1 MLTIPLTVDR
11 YHKCLMTFVFCMAFL
26 CYASAQKSANE
37 ILEEDILLA
46 EHDTTKMQLLY
57 KLAYNSKNNNPK
69 YSIEKVDEGLHLAL
83 KEFDPKYKAAFYYL
97 RGRNNITLGNL
108 KVAEAELERALVYY
122 TEAENQKR
130 IASVNNSLGKVN
142 KLNGAFDIAIKKYET
157 ALEYAK
163 LHNDSMLI
171 ATNYN
176 DLGAV
181 LHETG
186 NYMRASDYYLK
197 AVNIRNELGERAKPS
212 LVISYNN
219 LGVLNKKF
227 NKVNVALDYYK
238 AGLELALSLND
249 NVRVT
254 SLYNNI
260 ANIYRD
266 KEKFE
271 KAIEYLEKGLAISI
285 DMGAKSRQGQF
296 LYNLGTTYYQKGE
309 YDLAKSKLEEALA
322 IYQEIQEKT
331 GVAKTCLQLGEN
343 FVAMGEGAKG
353 LEFLLLGKDI
363 SDELS
368 YHEGMENVYVQL
380 SEAYASIGDHAQAYE
395 NRKKFQHIKDSLD
408 KSEQQRMVL
417 DVQQKYEALFDSKEQ
432 KRAIETLNAENEI
445 IASKQLNLMTM
456 LILSLL
462 TATFFILYFLRV
474 SRLNSALKN
483 KKDELEEQHLSLERT
498 NAELIIAKEQAE
510 SAAQAKEEFLST
522 MSHEIRTPMNA
533 VIGMTNI
540 LLDENPRGDQVDNLK
555 TLQFSANNLL
565 TLINDILDFSKIEA
579 GKINIEKIEV
589 DLGRMLIQ
597 LHETFKVSSAK
608 DNVEIRHEFL
618 DVALANHIICDPT
631 RLTQIVSNL
640 LSNAVKFTESGY
652 VKLECKILSI
662 IEGHAEVMFAVEDTG
677 IGIDDSRI
685 ESIFESFTQAS
696 SSTTRLYGGTGLGL
710 AITKRLVELQNGKIK
725 VESKMGE
732 GSRFSFVLTFELGS
746 KLEHFVTIKKTDV
759 LPIARKGLHGR
770 KILLAEDNKINQ
782 LVASKILKKWDVD
795 VTIANDGVEAVE
807 HVSKYD
813 FDLVL
818 MDINMPNMDGYEATR
833 NIRKLQDERKNSI
846 PVIALTASAFSC
858 VEEAVIQAGM
868 NDHVG
873 KPFKPDELF
882 QRILRALEKHESNS
896 GLTEG
901 Q

>member
-1 MLTIPLTVDR
+1 MVCFALVCSAT
-11 YHKCLMTFVFCMAFL
+11 
-26 CYASAQKSANE
+26 AQKSASE
-37 ILEEDILLA
+37 ILEEDLMLA
-46 EHDTTKMQLLY
+46 EHDTVKMHLLY

-69 YSIEKVDEGLHLAL
+69 YSIEKIDQGLHLAL
-83 KEFDPKYKAAFYYL
+83 RELDPKYKAAFYYL
-97 RGRNNITLGNL
+97 RGRINTSLGDL
-108 KVAEAELERALVYY
+108 KVAEAELNRSAVYY
-122 TEAENQKR
+122 KEAENKKR
-130 IASVNNSLGKVN
+130 IATVNNSLGNVYRLK
-142 KLNGAFDIAIKKYET
+142 GEFDTALHKYEL
-157 ALEYAK
+157 ALNYAK
-163 LHNDSMLI
+163 LNNDSLLM

-186 NYMRASDYYLK
+186 NYARASDYYLK
-197 AVNIRNELGERAKPS
+197 AVNLRNELGDRAKPS

-219 LGVLNKKF
+219 LGVLNRKF
-227 NKVNVALDYYK
+227 NKSNVALDYYK
-238 AGLELALSLND
+238 KGLELALELND
-249 NVRVT
+249 KIRVT
-254 SLYNNI
+254 SIYNNI

-266 KEKFE
+266 KDNYD
-271 KAIEYLEKGLAISI
+271 KAVEYLEKGLAISI
-285 DMGAKSRQGQF
+285 ELGTKSKQAQF
-296 LYNLGTTYYQKGE
+296 LYNIGVTNYKKGE
-309 YDLAKSKLEEALA
+309 YNLAKPMLEEALA
-322 IYQEIQEKT
+322 IYQETQEKT
-331 GVAKTCLQLGEN
+331 GVAKTCIQLGEN

-363 SDELS
+363 SSALN

-380 SEAYASIGDHAQAYE
+380 SDAYASIGDHAQAYE
-395 NRKKFQHIKDSLD
+395 NRKRYQHIKDSLD
-408 KSEQQRMVL
+408 RNLQNKMVL

-432 KRAIETLNAENEI
+432 KRAIETLSAEKEI

-474 SRLNSALKN
+474 SRLNAALNN
-483 KKDELEEQHLSLERT
+483 KKDELVEQHKSLART
-498 NAELIIAKEQAE
+498 NAELTIAKELAE

-540 LLDENPRGDQVDNLK
+540 LLDEDPRGDQVENLK

-589 DLGRMLIQ
+589 DLGRMLVQ
-597 LHETFKVSSAK
+597 LHETFRVSSAK
-608 DNVEIRHEFL
+608 DDVQFQHEFV
-618 DVALANHIICDPT
+618 DIGLAKHIVCDPT
-631 RLTQIVSNL
+631 RLTQIISNL
-640 LSNAVKFTESGY
+640 LSNAVKFTESGF
-652 VKLECKILSI
+652 VKLECKINRI
-662 IEGHAEVMFAVEDTG
+662 FDGHAEVMFAVQDSG
-677 IGIDDSRI
+677 IGIDEDRKDL
-685 ESIFESFTQAS
+685 IFESFTQAS

-710 AITKRLVELQNGKIK
+710 AITKRLVELQNGVIK
-725 VESKMGE
+725 VESKVGE

-746 KLEHFVTIKKTDV
+746 KLEKFEVSEKTDI

-770 KILLAEDNKINQ
+770 HILLAEDNKINQ
-782 LVASKILKKWDVD
+782 LVASKILKKWDVE
-795 VTIANDGVEAVE
+795 VTIANDGLEAVE
-807 HVSKYD
+807 FVSNHD

-833 NIRKLQDERKNSI
+833 NIRKLKDKKKNSI

-873 KPFKPDELF
+873 KPFKPEELF
-882 QRILRALEKHESNS
+882 QRILRALDKHENTS
-896 GLTEG
+896 GLAEG